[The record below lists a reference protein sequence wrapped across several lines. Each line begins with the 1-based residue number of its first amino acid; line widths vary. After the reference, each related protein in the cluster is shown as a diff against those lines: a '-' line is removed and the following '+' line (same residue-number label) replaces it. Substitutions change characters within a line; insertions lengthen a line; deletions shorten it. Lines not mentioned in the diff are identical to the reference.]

1 VIVGID
7 SLGHRKFA
15 LVAIEGEEELK
26 TIVSKNKLFRAIR
39 ELKPEIVAIDSISE
53 LFKSKEEIIE
63 FLKNTNTR
71 LVQVA
76 VDSSLPTL
84 ARRFGIKMNPRDP
97 FDEARTCAYLASFD
111 IGYEVSVFTDKTQ
124 IVVSRNR
131 SLGKGGWRQKRYSR
145 KVHDAVRSV
154 YREIKAILDDLG
166 LEYSEN
172 VRNRFGG
179 ISRGEIIINAPRKD
193 VPISNFKTKD
203 VQVKVSSVEK
213 EKVELIP
220 LSRAKRY
227 LIAGIDPGTTT
238 AVAIMDLAGNLI
250 SIRSKKD
257 WSLSEV
263 IEYIT
268 EHGKP
273 VIIATDKKNPPELVS
288 KLKATFNAVL
298 YSPKEDLNVEKKRDL
313 TCEFKILNDHERDAL
328 AAAMDAFNYY
338 KSKFRNIERRIP
350 AGVDSEKVKA
360 EIVRGTKL
368 DSLFEDRKVER
379 NEKKEFVD
387 ADLIS
392 ELERRDKKI
401 KELLEE
407 NDVLRRQIRELKE
420 EIDRLRTKIANLSS
434 EEKERIRKETYIRNL
449 EFRISELLSEIRDK
463 DSEISRLKEQIE
475 MLRKFKIGELM
486 GWKEV
491 KILRKFSKEEIEQKK
506 DIDEGDIV
514 LILDSSGGSDSVAE
528 MLCERKIKAVI
539 TFGEMSHLAK
549 EVFDSYGIPRI
560 AADEVEVVGGEGF
573 AFVSPKIE
581 EVYRKKLEELRRKRI
596 ESIEKLFE
604 DYRRMRRL

>member
-1 VIVGID
+1 MIVGVDII
-7 SLGHRKFA
+7 GHRKFA
-15 LVAIEGEEELK
+15 LVAIEGEKELRS
-26 TIVSKNKLFRAIR
+26 IIPKNKLLRAIR
-39 ELKPEIVAIDSISE
+39 ELNPEIVAIDSVSE
-53 LFKSKEEIIE
+53 LFKSKEEVIE
-63 FLKNTNTR
+63 FLKNTNVR

-76 VDSSLPTL
+76 VDSPLPSL

-97 FDEARTCAYLASFD
+97 FDEARACAYLASFD

-131 SLGKGGWRQKRYSR
+131 SLGKGGWRQKRYGR

-172 VRNRFGG
+172 FRSRFGG
-179 ISRGEIIINAPRKD
+179 ISRGEIVVNAPRVD
-193 VPISNFKTKD
+193 VPISSFKTRD

-213 EKVELIP
+213 ERIELIP

-238 AVAIMDLAGNLI
+238 AVALMDLAGNLI

-257 WSLSEV
+257 WSISEV
-263 IEYIT
+263 IEFIT

-273 VIIATDKKNPPELVS
+273 VIIATDKKNPPDFVS
-288 KLKATFNAVL
+288 KVRASFNAVL
-298 YSPKEDLNVEKKRDL
+298 HSPKEDLNVEKKRDL
-313 TCEFKILNDHERDAL
+313 TSEYKILNDHERDAL

-338 KSKFRNIERRIP
+338 KSKFRNIEKRVP
-350 AGVDSEKVKA
+350 VGVDAEKVKA
-360 EIVRGTKL
+360 EIIRGTRL
-368 DSLFEDRKVER
+368 DSLFEDKKAER
-379 NEKKEFVD
+379 IEKKESVD
-387 ADLIS
+387 VDLIS
-392 ELERRDKKI
+392 ALEKRDKKI
-401 KELLEE
+401 RELLDE
-407 NDVLRRQIRELKE
+407 NEVLRRQIRELKE

-434 EEKERIRKETYIRNL
+434 EEKEKIRKETYIRNL

-463 DSEISRLKEQIE
+463 DSEISKLKEQIE
-475 MLRKFKIGELM
+475 MLRKLKFGELI

-491 KILRKFSKEEIEQKK
+491 KVLRKFSKEEIEQNK
-506 DIDEGDIV
+506 DIGEGDMV

-528 MLCERKIKAVI
+528 MLCKRKIRAVI
-539 TFGEMSHLAK
+539 TFGEMSHLARD
-549 EVFDSYGIPRI
+549 VFDSYGIPRI
-560 AADEVEVVGGEGF
+560 AADEIDIVGGEGF
-573 AFVSPKIE
+573 AYVSPKIE

>member
-1 VIVGID
+1 MIVGVDI
-7 SLGHRKFA
+7 LGHRKFA

-26 TIVSKNKLFRAIR
+26 SIVSKNKLFRAIR

-53 LFKSKEEIIE
+53 LFKSKEEVIE

-76 VDSSLPTL
+76 VDSPLPAL

-97 FDEARTCAYLASFD
+97 FDEARACAYLASFD

-131 SLGKGGWRQKRYSR
+131 SLGKGGWRQKRYGR

-166 LEYSEN
+166 FEYSEN
-172 VRNRFGG
+172 FRSRFGG
-179 ISRGEIIINAPRKD
+179 ISRGEIIVNAPRVD
-193 VPISNFKTKD
+193 VPISSFKTKD
-203 VQVKVSSVEK
+203 VQVKVSSVQK
-213 EKVELIP
+213 ERIELIP

-238 AVAIMDLAGNLI
+238 AVALMDLAGNLI

-257 WSLSEV
+257 WSISEV
-263 IEYIT
+263 IEFIT

-273 VIIATDKKNPPELVS
+273 VIIATDKKNPPEFVS
-288 KLKATFNAVL
+288 KVRASFNAVL
-298 YSPKEDLNVEKKRDL
+298 HSPKEDLNVEKKRDL
-313 TCEFKILNDHERDAL
+313 TSEYKILNDHERDAL

-338 KSKFRNIERRIP
+338 RSKFRNIEKRVP
-350 AGVDSEKVKA
+350 TGVDAERVKA
-360 EIVRGTKL
+360 EIVRGTRL
-368 DSLFEDRKVER
+368 DSIFEDKKVER
-379 NEKKEFVD
+379 IEKKESLDVD
-387 ADLIS
+387 LAS
-392 ELERRDKKI
+392 ALEKRDRKI
-401 KELLEE
+401 RELLEE
-407 NDVLRRQIRELKE
+407 NEILRRQIRELKE

-434 EEKERIRKETYIRNL
+434 EEKEKIRKETYIRNL
-449 EFRISELLSEIRDK
+449 EFRISELLSEIKDK
-463 DSEISRLKEQIE
+463 DSEILKLKEQIE
-475 MLRKFKIGELM
+475 TLRKLKFGELI

-491 KILRKFSKEEIEQKK
+491 KVLRKFSKEEVEQNRE
-506 DIDEGDIV
+506 IGEGDIV

-528 MLCERKIKAVI
+528 MLCKRKIRAVI
-539 TFGEMSHLAK
+539 TFGEMSHLARN
-549 EVFDSYGIPRI
+549 VFDSCGIPRI
-560 AADEVEVVGGEGF
+560 AADEVEIVGGEGF
-573 AFVSPKIE
+573 AYVSPKIE
-581 EVYRKKLEELRRKRI
+581 EIYRKKLEELRRKRI